1 MQKFKISV
9 IGLGYVGLPL
19 ALAFGKYFK
28 TIGYDINNNRIRNLK
43 KHKDNNNEASNIDF
57 RKSKKIQFTNN
68 KKEIK
73 DSNIYIITVP
83 TPIYK
88 NKKPDYRL
96 LKNACNTVG
105 DYLNKDDI
113 VIFEST
119 VYPGMTEDICVPI
132 LSKKSKLIYKKN
144 FNIGYSPERINPGD
158 KKRKLEN
165 IPKLISS
172 SDKKSLNIIYLIY
185 SKIIKAK
192 IHKIESIKIAEAAK
206 IIENTQRDINIA
218 FVNEL
223 SILFSK
229 LDIDTYKV
237 LKAAGTKWNF
247 LNFKPGLVGGHC
259 IGVDPYYL
267 TYKAKQKGYNTK
279 IILSGRELNDRMYKE
294 VLKKILKKIKTLN
307 LSKTLKILIMGCT
320 FKENCSDI
328 RNSQIIKINDFFS
341 KKYHTDIYDPYV
353 NYKIKSK
360 KLNLIKYPK
369 KNNYDVIL
377 LAVNHDIFLKL
388 GINKILTFAKKNKI
402 IFDVK
407 NMFPEYKDSITL

>member
-28 TIGYDINNNRIRNLK
+28 TIGYDINNDRIRNLK
-43 KHKDNNNEASNIDF
+43 KYRDNNNEARNIDF

-119 VYPGMTEDICVPI
+119 VYPGMSEDICVPI
-132 LSKKSKLIYKKN
+132 LGKKSKLIYKKD

-223 SILFSK
+223 SILFNK

-294 VLKKILKKIKTLN
+294 VLKKILKKIKNLN

-341 KKYHTDIYDPYV
+341 KKYHTDIYDPNV